1 MINAV
6 KGTCWPSTTITVC
19 HSTGK
24 RSAGLKHCR
33 ASGSPG
39 AGAKRA
45 GLPGVM
51 HPPRGHARGRF
62 RNSGSQHP
70 LPLLLPLPR
79 SRHRASRNPLVALR
93 FARRLPN
100 RTLRLGGEW
109 GWERPPSERPIY
121 SPAIRTCAS
130 PFATCQGSLP
140 ARACGAIH
148 PCGKASNPPGR
159 RVGGRRRLRRH
170 GVLDA
175 DEGTEP
181 PLPEAALDL
190 VGPLPDVG
198 EPEGLRRGAGGLF
211 RPRDAGGDHNGAPL
225 RQERTGAGSGGGAP
239 VRPWLPQRRERP
251 GVQKGGIAL
260 ASSSVYT
267 LGRLALALVA

>member
-45 GLPGVM
+45 GLPRVM

-79 SRHRASRNPLVALR
+79 SRHRASRNPLAALR

-130 PFATCQGSLP
+130 PFATCQGRSQP
-140 ARACGAIH
+140 APAARSIPAG
-148 PCGKASNPPGR
+148 
-159 RVGGRRRLRRH
+159 RLRTR
-170 GVLDA
+170 L
-175 DEGTEP
+175 
-181 PLPEAALDL
+181 
-190 VGPLPDVG
+190 
-198 EPEGLRRGAGGLF
+198 
-211 RPRDAGGDHNGAPL
+211 
-225 RQERTGAGSGGGAP
+225 GGGWAAGDVSAATGSSMRTKAPSHRSPRPLWTSLARSPTLGSRRASAGAQAACSARGTRAATTTVRRYARSAP
-239 VRPWLPQRRERP
+239 VRGPGARPRPSVATAAAREAGGSEGGHRQGHRP
-251 GVQKGGIAL
+251 RQLQCVHTG
-260 ASSSVYT
+260 
-267 LGRLALALVA
+267 